1 MRVFRIQSNAR
12 LVISPVFQRLKG
24 IACSIGFR
32 VSCRNI
38 GVRIAHGVTLNAVKL
53 ADYVNIAH
61 DAEISHSSIGKRT
74 SIGRYAKVRDAEVGP
89 YCSISWNVTLGAVSH
104 PIERLSTHAFT
115 YRKQFGIVDKDVPQT
130 AKTIRIGHDVWIGC
144 DCVVMP
150 GISIGG
156 GSVVGANSVV
166 TRDVPAYS
174 IVAGNPA
181 RIIRQRFDSDVSAA
195 LDDTRWWEWDDRTL
209 KRNLRFLTSP
219 VTLESIAAIER

>member
-156 GSVVGANSVV
+156 GRSLAPTRSLREMSPHIPLSPETQLVSFVKGSIQTFRPRLTTRVGGSGMTVRSKGTYASSPHQS
-166 TRDVPAYS
+166 RS
-174 IVAGNPA
+174 S
-181 RIIRQRFDSDVSAA
+181 R
-195 LDDTRWWEWDDRTL
+195 
-209 KRNLRFLTSP
+209 LR
-219 VTLESIAAIER
+219 R